1 MSGTRKSTFTNIRTK
16 KNGNTGGERTGK
28 NTDEQTHTSQKIND
42 SSNSFSH
49 PNSTPEPEL
58 NDEQTE
64 TPQEK
69 LTNRLSKYNEL
80 LPTGTNTK
88 TDQELT
94 GLMLQIIEERNILL
108 ELYCIVEFFDG
119 LFLNN
124 KKQDLSAIDLA
135 EKSVQ
140 SMTNLIKNNPDI
152 FNKTSLSEDQ
162 LKIANIIVSGKD
174 FLQIIRDLLKLYPN
188 LKNINISDIIRILT
202 DGFNLHPKLIDK
214 FNNNDNIQNYLLS
227 LARLK
232 ILDQQSS
239 NQDRTEEE
247 QKALDDYNNFV
258 AKIKTI
264 TEIKEIWDNHQ

>member
-1 MSGTRKSTFTNIRTK
+1 LSGTRKSTFTNIRTK

-69 LTNRLSKYNEL
+69 FTNRLSEFNKL
-80 LPTGTNTK
+80 LPTGTNTN

-94 GLMLQIIEERNILL
+94 WLMLQIESHIRFD
-108 ELYCIVEFFDG
+108 LYYIVKFFDR
-119 LFLNN
+119 LFSEDDD
-124 KKQDLSAIDLA
+124 KQIDQEPYLSAIKSA
-135 EKSVQ
+135 GKSVK
-140 SMTNLIKNNPDI
+140 SMTDFINSKRHEINSSNIFVGIWQAWQAGYQLVTNYSQIQKDKSDFHSDMIAKLKKHPD
-152 FNKTSLSEDQ
+152 
-162 LKIANIIVSGKD
+162 
-174 FLQIIRDLLKLYPN
+174 
-188 LKNINISDIIRILT
+188 
-202 DGFNLHPKLIDK
+202 
-214 FNNNDNIQNYLLS
+214 IQNYLLS